1 MSFLFHFVWTPIA
14 VFLVGYVLLRI
25 MGKKKAVAEMS
36 SFDLLVTLI
45 LSTTITEPIV
55 TKRLGVATYF
65 AVAIALIYLFFSSL
79 SLKSKFKRILTG
91 SPIVLVRNGDIDER
105 GLKQAK
111 LNTDQLL
118 GELRVKG
125 YTNVADLAIVLI
137 EETGQISAIPKSDK
151 RPIQPSDLNI
161 TPSPMYMP
169 IPIIIDGEIVEHN
182 LKYIDKD
189 LDWLSNQLQSY
200 NMSKENIEAITLAT
214 LNQKGFLNIDT
225 TARNKTNNGIYNY
238 KPGDNN

>member
-1 MSFLFHFVWTPIA
+1 MSFLFHYVWTPFA
-14 VFLVGYVLLRI
+14 VFLVGYVLLRV
-25 MGKKKAVAEMS
+25 MGKKAVSQMS

-65 AVAIALIYLFFSSL
+65 SIAIALIYLFFSSL
-79 SLKSKFKRILTG
+79 SLKRKFKKILTS
-91 SPIVLVRNGDIDER
+91 SPTVLVRNGDIDEQ
-105 GLKQAK
+105 GLKQVK

-125 YTNVADLAIVLI
+125 YPDISDLAIVLM
-137 EETGQISAIPKSDK
+137 EETGQISAIPKADK
-151 RPIQPSDLNI
+151 RPIQPSDFNI
-161 TPSPMYMP
+161 TPSPMYIP

-182 LKYIDKD
+182 LKYIEKD
-189 LDWLSNQLQSY
+189 LNWLSNQLRSY
-200 NMSKENIEAITLAT
+200 NMSIENIESITLAT

-225 TARNKTNNGIYNY
+225 TDRNKMNKGIYNY
-238 KPGDNN
+238 KP